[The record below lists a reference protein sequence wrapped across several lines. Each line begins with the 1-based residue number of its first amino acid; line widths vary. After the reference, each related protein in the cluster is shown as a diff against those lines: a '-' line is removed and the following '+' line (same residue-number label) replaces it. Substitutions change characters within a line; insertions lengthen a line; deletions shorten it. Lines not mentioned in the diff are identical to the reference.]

1 MNNNERVEYKIVHES
16 IIHEDDKWRPLVC
29 MYFIYCGVSTSFFA
43 FRVSRYVILNAKK
56 WHDAFGVDT
65 STSSSWDS
73 YINGYF
79 FCRNVKIVSIRKITP
94 LMMETTP
101 FVIAKSLVRVRNAR
115 SHDCMMNTPDVRKS
129 AEPSKL

>member
-1 MNNNERVEYKIVHES
+1 MNNNKRVCAWEHNP
-16 IIHEDDKWRPLVC
+16 WRRQMKATRLYVFHFS
-29 MYFIYCGVSTSFFA
+29 YTWFRGVSTSFF
-43 FRVSRYVILNAKK
+43 FLWVSRYVILNAKK
-56 WHDAFGVDT
+56 WHGDGA
-65 STSSSWDS
+65 SASISSWDS

-129 AEPSKL
+129 AVPNKL